1 MERDPL
7 LKSGSAESI
16 SASYGHTPNAARGME
31 GAQRSRRSSQQGG
44 GLLDS
49 LGSAST
55 RQYLAGVAL
64 LLGVVT
70 LWSLSDFISAALQ
83 TGDHAWNK
91 PFLYDLFLYTRDEVW
106 SSQAASRV
114 DVRGR

>member
-1 MERDPL
+1 MERTPL
-7 LKSGSAESI
+7 LNTASADTNSVKPHAEAGPGSGVGA
-16 SASYGHTPNAARGME
+16 TE
-31 GAQRSRRSSQQGG
+31 GARRAMARRSSGDG
-44 GLLDS
+44 DRGCLSS

-91 PFLYDLFLYTRDEVW
+91 PFL
-106 SSQAASRV
+106 
-114 DVRGR
+114 